1 MPIISENKPFNK
13 PDQAELATFAP
24 EVKAGFEE
32 KIKSVALI
40 PSMQTHVAV
49 IGAGV
54 FGGWTALQLLRQGL
68 KVTLLDAWGA
78 GNSRSSSGDETRVI
92 RCMYGANEM
101 YFDLTLRA
109 ISLWQNF
116 EKQINKKLFYKTG
129 VLWFLYQPQDET
141 IDAALPLLEKNGLN
155 YEKMSV
161 QEAASRYPAIQV
173 ADLNHVFLEK
183 EAGYLKARE
192 SCQAVAEAFVKE
204 GGVYKQLSA
213 LPGKI
218 EGEQL
223 KEVQLSDGSTLQAD
237 AYVFACG
244 PWLGQLFTEV
254 TGSILYSARQEVYYF
269 GTPATQSALF
279 DTLPVWI
286 DWDIHDTVYYG
297 IPSSTHR
304 GFKTAYDRKGG
315 GELFDPTHGERTITP
330 AELQRARAFLAHRF
344 PALKNAPLTESRVCQ
359 YPNSPDGN
367 FILDTH
373 PQATNTWL
381 LGGGSGHGFKMGPAL
396 GEMAAQII
404 LSQRNLPSLF
414 ALNRF
419 ENLRV
424 PQ

>member
-1 MPIISENKPFNK
+1 MSLPSKITPLAK
-13 PDQAELATFAP
+13 PDQADLATFAP
-24 EVKAGFEE
+24 EVKAGFQE
-32 KIKSVALI
+32 KVKSVALI
-40 PSMQTHVAV
+40 PSIHTHIAV
-49 IGAGV
+49 IGAGA

-68 KVTLLDAWGA
+68 QVTLLDAWGA

-109 ISLWQNF
+109 LSLWQDF
-116 EKQINKKLFYKTG
+116 EKQLNKKLLYKTG
-129 VLWFLYQPQDET
+129 VLWFLYQSQDET
-141 IDAALPLLEKNGLN
+141 IDAALPLLEKNGLS

-161 QEAASRYPAIQV
+161 QEAASRYPAIHV

-204 GGVYKQLSA
+204 GGIYKQLSA

-223 KEVQLSDGSTLQAD
+223 REIHLSDGSTLQAD

-244 PWLGQLFTEV
+244 PWLGQLFPEV
-254 TGSILYSARQEVYYF
+254 TGNLLFSARQEVYYF
-269 GTPATQSALF
+269 GTPATQSSLF
-279 DTLPVWI
+279 DNLPVWI
-286 DWDIHDTVYYG
+286 DWDIENTVYYG
-297 IPSSTHR
+297 IPGSTHR

-315 GELFDPTHGERTITP
+315 GELFDPTHGERIITP
-330 AELQRARAFLAHRF
+330 AELDRAKAFIAHRF

-367 FILDTH
+367 FLLDIH
-373 PQATNTWL
+373 PQASNTWL

-396 GEMAAQII
+396 GEMATQII
-404 LSQRNLPSLF
+404 LGHKSLPTLF
-414 ALNRF
+414 SLNRF
-419 ENLRV
+419 ENLTV
-424 PQ
+424 PH